1 MFFGLLGCS
10 LWCRRDL
17 IWFQTP
23 FDPTPL
29 RLSSTCCKCLG
40 QRHRHGSA
48 EIGPL
53 ELSLPWVRSSPMAP
67 SGNAAHWALGRPG
80 LHRMHLA
87 GPTPW
92 GWSLRPWKTFGL
104 FKNVK
109 WKEIQVLKHPKTCTV
124 WHCFQWTEW
133 RIRCDAKCL
142 NYSDVVAFLLSYA
155 LLLLFEQT
163 VLNHANFREA
173 ALGAMSGMCT
183 SFYVT
188 SIQYQGRTKTAN
200 GKIWQNNLNL
210 PNVRNPFTPVFME
223 PCIGMAFLWEMM
235 LFWKTRGKMVQGVI
249 SCIHGPSS
257 LESVLQ
263 VVPPII
269 PPIARPERSSLTTR
283 TMDSCSWSFTTN
295 RLSLPDHAKRPTMVV
310 YWCFLSL
317 EWPPQPPEP
326 ILGFK
331 NCEHIAHKLQ
341 LAITEVGEVVQCLEH
356 PGFWWCP
363 CWWNLVNPHKSC
375 TYESTSATIQ
385 NPHGIVP
392 CSIPRCHSWQTRPP
406 SDWTNSG
413 CVQLGWQLQSA
424 CST

>member
-1 MFFGLLGCS
+1 MPRAKAPPWLCWDLAAWTEPAVGSIFSNGTKRKRCPLGTGS
-10 LWCRRDL
+10 PWAPSNAPCRAN
-17 IWFQTP
+17 T
-23 FDPTPL
+23 L
-29 RLSSTCCKCLG
+29 RLKPQALEDFRAVQKCQVERNSSAQTSQDYPRL
-40 QRHRHGSA
+40 
-48 EIGPL
+48 
-53 ELSLPWVRSSPMAP
+53 
-67 SGNAAHWALGRPG
+67 
-80 LHRMHLA
+80 
-87 GPTPW
+87 
-92 GWSLRPWKTFGL
+92 
-104 FKNVK
+104 
-109 WKEIQVLKHPKTCTV
+109 V

-133 RIRCDAKCL
+133 RIRCDAKCF
-142 NYSDVVAFLLSYA
+142 NHSDVVAFLLSYA

-235 LFWKTRGKMVQGVI
+235 LFCKTRGKMVQGVI
-249 SCIHGPSS
+249 NCIHGPSS